1 MTKKRGCAKTKR
13 MNKFLSKLKNFR
25 KPEKNGFEKGAQSE
39 NQAFLKLAS
48 FQFKELAKKGLSIPV
63 FTL

>member
-1 MTKKRGCAKTKR
+1 
-13 MNKFLSKLKNFR
+13 MNKFFSKLKNFR
-25 KPEKNGFEKGAQSE
+25 KPEKNGFEKGSQVE